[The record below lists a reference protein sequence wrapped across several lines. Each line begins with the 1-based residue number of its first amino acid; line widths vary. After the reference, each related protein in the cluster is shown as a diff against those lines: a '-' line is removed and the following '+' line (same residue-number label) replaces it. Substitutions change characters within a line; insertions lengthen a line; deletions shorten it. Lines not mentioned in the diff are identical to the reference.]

1 MVTLNYRP
9 ESRVKFR
16 QATSGGRRRPK
27 LKEVEIIE
35 ALRRENEEFR
45 RLEQEHRNLDNTI
58 KELESKK
65 FLTAD
70 DELEIHNLKK
80 LKLSKKDR
88 MLELIQEYKKSH
100 SLN

>member
-1 MVTLNYRP
+1 M
-9 ESRVKFR
+9 KD
-16 QATSGGRRRPK
+16 QD
-27 LKEVEIIE
+27 IIE
-35 ALRRENEEFR
+35 VLRRENEEFKK
-45 RLEQEHRNLDNTI
+45 LEQEHRSLDNTL

-65 FLTAD
+65 FLTAE
-70 DELEIHNLKK
+70 DEIQIHNLKK

>member
-1 MVTLNYRP
+1 M
-9 ESRVKFR
+9 
-16 QATSGGRRRPK
+16 
-27 LKEVEIIE
+27 KEQEIIE

-45 RLEQEHRNLDNTI
+45 RLEQEHRNLDNTL
-58 KELESKK
+58 KELESKR
-65 FLTAD
+65 FLTAEE
-70 DELEIHNLKK
+70 ELEIHNLKK